1 MVLEKRG
8 CSLISGTPPC
18 SVTLPAHTNPYRILG
33 RLRSWQQSRLGQP
46 SSHKHDYKRLVV
58 IPVPSRSEDVMCSS
72 PNVRIASPKQDL
84 QGPEIHRNP
93 VPQCSP
99 PRSPSIPPKKTV
111 HVLNVLRL
119 CFTCVA
125 LAWSL
130 ESGHGS
136 SGKTAT
142 GHGSTVSS
150 LEGSFWPRVAWTTP
164 TCRHLMDLDLWWSMG
179 ISWNLWGWSKMVQMW
194 GPFQNLEGNC
204 LRLLTCNFNL
214 LFPLW
219 T

>member
-18 SVTLPAHTNPYRILG
+18 SVTLPAHTNPYRIFC
-33 RLRSWQQSRLGQP
+33 RLRSWQLSRLGQP

-72 PNVRIASPKQDL
+72 PNVRIAQSRIFRGQKSI
-84 QGPEIHRNP
+84 EIHSAVQP
-93 VPQCSP
+93 TKITKHQ
-99 PRSPSIPPKKTV
+99 
-111 HVLNVLRL
+111 L

-136 SGKTAT
+136 SGMTAT

-150 LEGSFWPRVAWTTP
+150 LEGSFWPRVA
-164 TCRHLMDLDLWWSMG
+164 
-179 ISWNLWGWSKMVQMW
+179 
-194 GPFQNLEGNC
+194 
-204 LRLLTCNFNL
+204 
-214 LFPLW
+214 
-219 T
+219 